1 MTLTDEELDRIA
13 GFESFDRCPATL
25 QDLIAQA
32 KEANRLRDEKHALQF
47 ALTSALDGWAMRITF
62 TTGDR
67 RLTEDDDKSDR
78 ETIARLRKLT
88 ETK

>member
-32 KEANRLRDEKHALQF
+32 KEANRLRAAL
-47 ALTSALDGWAMRITF
+47 AECIDIAENWSHKTSDAEQQRYI
-62 TTGDR
+62 DR
-67 RLTEDDDKSDR
+67 LAE
-78 ETIARLRKLT
+78 LRKLT